1 MKLAVFSP
9 FPKTR
14 SVAISEILSAWNA
27 GRMQAVSAVDGSPA
41 DNFCGAVPSR
51 RTTEFLDLLPAP
63 VPRAPPTRK
72 RLEAQPDE
80 QREQQCLAQQ
90 LECCC
95 AAGFFRPQPRTKR
108 KVAEGGQYVRQ
119 RIEKQDAPEKQQ
131 QPEARRLLML
141 YAEQQ
146 CDTRSCDDQTDQQ
159 RRQRAQARY
168 LDI

>member
-1 MKLAVFSP
+1 ML
-9 FPKTR
+9 
-14 SVAISEILSAWNA
+14 L
-27 GRMQAVSAVDGSPA
+27 
-41 DNFCGAVPSR
+41 R
-51 RTTEFLDLLPAP
+51 RRVLPA
-63 VPRAPPTRK
+63 AT
-72 RLEAQPDE
+72 ADE
-80 QREQQCLAQQ
+80 
-90 LECCC
+90 
-95 AAGFFRPQPRTKR
+95 R

-168 LDI
+168 LGI